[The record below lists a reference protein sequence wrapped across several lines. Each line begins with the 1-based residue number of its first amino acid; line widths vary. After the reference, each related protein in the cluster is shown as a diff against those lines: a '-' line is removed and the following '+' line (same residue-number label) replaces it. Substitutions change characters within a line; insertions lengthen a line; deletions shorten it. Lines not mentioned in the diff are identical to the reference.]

1 MKTDCPIIVL
11 GAPRSGTTFLGDVLA
26 RHSRLRYF
34 IEPSPVWR
42 RGNEWLSD
50 ALKPANARPE
60 VVARI
65 RRYFESACRKDGR
78 QRILE
83 KTPQN
88 CLRIPFVDAVFPEA
102 KYVHILR
109 NGYESSL
116 SIRDHWLNK
125 GKGLEGVRIGQRLQE
140 IGGTQ
145 YFKYGWQ
152 FAKRCLFSRG
162 GNPVV
167 MWGPLLPG
175 LKDMRKE
182 LSLLEISAYQ
192 WKQCTEMACMAGRQ
206 LGPARYREVCLK
218 ELDRDKVLE
227 LLAFLN
233 LEPESGVMDY
243 FDEEFSQSATS
254 HRREA
259 SERSELMEIEPIVQP
274 TMEWLESQHPGFAS

>member
-1 MKTDCPIIVL
+1 MNEPIIIL

-26 RHSRLRYF
+26 RHSALRYF

-42 RGNEWLSD
+42 RGNERRSD
-50 ALKPANARPE
+50 ALRPEHARPE

-65 RRYFESACRKDGR
+65 RNYFETACREDAKP
-78 QRILE
+78 RILE

-88 CLRIPFVDAVFPEA
+88 CLRVPFVDAVFPEA

-109 NGYESSL
+109 NGYEAAL

-125 GKGLEGVRIGQRLQE
+125 GKGLEGVRIGQRLRE

-152 FAKRCLFSRG
+152 FAKRCLFARG

-175 LKDMRKE
+175 IKGMRKE

-192 WKQCTEMACMAGRQ
+192 WKQCTEMACMAGRR
-206 LGPARYREVCLK
+206 LGPERYREMCLTD
-218 ELDRDKVLE
+218 LDRDKVLE
-227 LLAFLN
+227 ILAFLD
-233 LEPESGVMDY
+233 LEAEPGVMAY
-243 FDEEFSQSATS
+243 FDDQYSKSATS
-254 HRREA
+254 YRR
-259 SERSELMEIEPIVQP
+259 ERSEGGELAEIEPIIQP
-274 TMEWLESQHPGFAS
+274 TMEWLEARYPGFGN